1 VSPEDVFDLD
11 SKSQV
16 MAAITQAGQELL
28 LPNRS
33 LGREAAQLSLRR
45 LGIQSIAA
53 QNQKGFA

>member
-1 VSPEDVFDLD
+1 
-11 SKSQV
+11 